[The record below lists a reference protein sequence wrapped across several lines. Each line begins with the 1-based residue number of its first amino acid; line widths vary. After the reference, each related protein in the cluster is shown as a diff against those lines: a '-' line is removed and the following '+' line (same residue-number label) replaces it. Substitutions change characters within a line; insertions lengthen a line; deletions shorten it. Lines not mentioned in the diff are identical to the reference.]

1 MIPKEGPDRSDT
13 ADYITAILA
22 ATEGSRE
29 ELIPVLQ
36 KVQNGCGYVPPESI
50 PTIARALG
58 LFPTEVQGVLT
69 FYAQFSMTPKGRN
82 VVKVCRGT
90 ACHVRG
96 GKSILRVTEQYLGLA
111 DGQTSQDLKFSLETV
126 ACLGTCFLAPV
137 MMVNRDYYGKL
148 VPPQVQSILRQY
160 E

>member
-1 MIPKEGPDRSDT
+1 MSPQETLGRSAT
-13 ADYITAILA
+13 ADYVAQVLQATA
-22 ATEGSRE
+22 GSRE

-36 KVQNGCGYVPPESI
+36 KVQQECGYVPPDVI
-50 PTIARALG
+50 PVIARALG
-58 LFPTEVQGVLT
+58 LFPAEVQGVLT

-82 VVKVCRGT
+82 VVRVCRGT

-96 GKSILRVTEQYLGLA
+96 GKSVLRVAEQHLGLSE
-111 DGQTSQDLKFSLETV
+111 GQTSEDLRFTLETV
-126 ACLGTCFLAPV
+126 ACLGTCFLGPV
-137 MMVNRDYYGKL
+137 MMVNRNYYGKL